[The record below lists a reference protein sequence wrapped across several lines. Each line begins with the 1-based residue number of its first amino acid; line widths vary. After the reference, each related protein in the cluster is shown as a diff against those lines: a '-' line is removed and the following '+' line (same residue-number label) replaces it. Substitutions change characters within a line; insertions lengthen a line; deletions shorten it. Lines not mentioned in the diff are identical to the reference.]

1 MKRFQTFFISSPS
14 QQRTDE
20 ITSIMSIPTII
31 KGVVFFLLLMT
42 IALPAFTSEPG
53 IAVANIDTDL
63 RPGMKSSVIP
73 PVVTEKYEYYEV
85 CGCNEKEL
93 QCDIKKK
100 CILWSDG
107 KKYDAVTTWNVNWD
121 YGYDNAPQ
129 SCAAD
134 SFRVTIEILFR
145 YPKWARTHDA
155 SPQLVEKWDQY
166 MKNLTVHENG
176 HRDIAVQA
184 AEKLSRAVAA
194 LPPAS
199 TCVELDRRVR
209 ALYRARMAKLDQDQ
223 REYDATTNH
232 GVTQGALFP

>member
-1 MKRFQTFFISSPS
+1 
-14 QQRTDE
+14 
-20 ITSIMSIPTII
+20 MSIPGFI
-31 KGVVFFLLLMT
+31 KGVVVFLLLAT
-42 IALPAFTSEPG
+42 IALPVAASETG
-53 IAVANIDTDL
+53 LAVANIDTDV
-63 RPGMKSSVIP
+63 RPRMKNSVVP
-73 PVVTEKYEYYEV
+73 PVVTEKFEYYEV

-100 CILWSDG
+100 CIQWSDG

-134 SFRVTIEILFR
+134 SFKVTVEILFR
-145 YPKWARTHDA
+145 YPKWARTPDA
-155 SPQLVEKWDQY
+155 PPQLVEKWDQY
-166 MKNLTVHENG
+166 MKNLIIHENG

-199 TCVELDRRVR
+199 SCVELDRRVK
-209 ALYRARMAKLDQDQ
+209 ALYRSRMEKLDRDQ
-223 REYDATTNH
+223 KSYDAATNH